1 VSDVSEFFSGF
12 ALFLGMF
19 LGAAWA
25 WERGRLQFAVVVVL
39 LLLFG
44 MLCAEGF
51 YQGFYSINDPEAPP
65 EALSLP

>member
-1 VSDVSEFFSGF
+1 
-12 ALFLGMF
+12 MF

-51 YQGFYSINDPEAPP
+51 YYSINDPEAPP
-65 EALSLP
+65 EAY